1 MMNLREVELETVD
14 FTKLLSTMGEQLVPA
29 VIVDSAQMATDG
41 LASVLMVGFMN
52 RQALEATID
61 SGNVT
66 FYSRTSQALWEKGAT
81 SGNYLKVRNIFT
93 DCDNDSLLIDAEPLG
108 PTCCQGTQSC
118 FEEEIQ

>member
-1 MMNLREVELETVD
+1 MNLREVELETVD

-52 RQALEATID
+52 RLALEATMA

-93 DCDNDSLLIDAEPLG
+93 DCDNDSLLIDAEPMG
-108 PTCCQGTQSC
+108 PTCCQGTESC

>member
-1 MMNLREVELETVD
+1 MNIRKFEFEAVD
-14 FTKLLSTMGEQLVPA
+14 FTKLLSATGEQLVPA
-29 VIVDSAQMATDG
+29 VVVDSAEMATDG

-52 RQALEATID
+52 RLALETTID

-66 FYSRTSQALWEKGAT
+66 FYSRTSQALWEKGTT

-93 DCDNDSLLIDAEPLG
+93 DCDNDSILIDAEPLG

>member
-1 MMNLREVELETVD
+1 MNLRDANIEIVD
-14 FTKLLSTMGEQLVPA
+14 FTKLLSTTGEQLVPA
-29 VIVDSAQMATDG
+29 VIVDSRRMATDG

-52 RQALEATID
+52 QPALEATIT

-81 SGNYLKVRNIFT
+81 NGDYLKVRNIFT

>member
-1 MMNLREVELETVD
+1 MNLRNAEIEIVD

-29 VIVDSAQMATDG
+29 VVVDSAQMATDG

-52 RQALEATID
+52 RQALEATIT

-81 SGNYLKVRNIFT
+81 SGDYLKVRNIFT
-93 DCDNDSLLIDAEPLG
+93 DCDNDSLLIDAEPMG

-118 FEEEIQ
+118 FKEEIL

>member
-1 MMNLREVELETVD
+1 MNIRKFEFEAVD
-14 FTKLLSTMGEQLVPA
+14 FTKLLSATGEQLVPA
-29 VIVDSAQMATDG
+29 VVVDSAEMATDG

-52 RQALEATID
+52 RLALEATID

-93 DCDNDSLLIDAEPLG
+93 DCDNDSILIDAEPLG

>member
-1 MMNLREVELETVD
+1 MNLREFEFEAVD
-14 FTKLLSTMGEQLVPA
+14 FTKLLSATGEQLVPA
-29 VIVDSAQMATDG
+29 VVVDSAQMATDG

-93 DCDNDSLLIDAEPLG
+93 DCDNDSLLIDAEPMG

>member
-1 MMNLREVELETVD
+1 MNIRKFEFEAVD
-14 FTKLLSTMGEQLVPA
+14 FTKLLSATGEQLVPA
-29 VIVDSAQMATDG
+29 VVVDSAEMATDG

-52 RQALEATID
+52 RLALETTID

-66 FYSRTSQALWEKGAT
+66 FYSRTSQALWEKGTT

>member
-1 MMNLREVELETVD
+1 MNIRKFEFEAVD
-14 FTKLLSTMGEQLVPA
+14 FTKLLSATGEQLVPA
-29 VIVDSAQMATDG
+29 VVVDSAEMATDG

-52 RQALEATID
+52 RLALEATID

-66 FYSRTSQALWEKGAT
+66 FYSRTSQALWEKGTT

>member
-1 MMNLREVELETVD
+1 MNIRKFEFEAVD
-14 FTKLLSTMGEQLVPA
+14 FTKLQSATGEQLVPA
-29 VIVDSAQMATDG
+29 VVVDSAQMATDG

-52 RQALEATID
+52 RLALETTID

-93 DCDNDSLLIDAEPLG
+93 DCDNDSILIDAEPLG

>member
-1 MMNLREVELETVD
+1 MNIRKFEFEAVD
-14 FTKLLSTMGEQLVPA
+14 FTKLLSATGEQLVPA
-29 VIVDSAQMATDG
+29 VVVDSAEMATDG

-52 RQALEATID
+52 RLALEATID

-66 FYSRTSQALWEKGAT
+66 FYSRTSQALWEKGTT

-93 DCDNDSLLIDAEPLG
+93 DCDNDSILIDAEPLG

>member
-1 MMNLREVELETVD
+1 MNLREVELETVD

-52 RQALEATID
+52 RLALEATMA

-93 DCDNDSLLIDAEPLG
+93 DCDNDSLLIDAEPSG
-108 PTCCQGTQSC
+108 PTCCQGTESC

>member
-1 MMNLREVELETVD
+1 MNIRKFEFEAVD
-14 FTKLLSTMGEQLVPA
+14 FTKLLSATGEQLVPA
-29 VIVDSAQMATDG
+29 VVVDSAEMATDG

-52 RQALEATID
+52 RLALEATID

>member
-14 FTKLLSTMGEQLVPA
+14 FTKLLSATGEQLVPA
-29 VIVDSAQMATDG
+29 VVVDSAQMATDG